1 MSHFNTTGSRTIN
14 RFRVASTLTMAILAL
29 TQFLMQPDNLA
40 VWSNPRLV
48 ALVVG
53 GIAVVLGV
61 IQTTMPSWSQ
71 APAASAAVK
80 ESEMTPRG

>member
-1 MSHFNTTGSRTIN
+1 MS
-14 RFRVASTLTMAILAL
+14 VLAL
-29 TQFLMQPDNLA
+29 SQFLLQPDQLA
-40 VWSNPRLV
+40 NFTNPRLAAMV
-48 ALVVG
+48 IG

-71 APAASAAVK
+71 APAASAAVR

>member
-1 MSHFNTTGSRTIN
+1 MN
-14 RFRVASTLTMAILAL
+14 RFRTLSSLLMSILAL
-29 TQFLMQPDNLA
+29 TQFLLQPDQLA
-40 VWSNPRLV
+40 NWTNPRLAGMV
-48 ALVVG
+48 IG

-80 ESEMTPRG
+80 ESEAAPRG